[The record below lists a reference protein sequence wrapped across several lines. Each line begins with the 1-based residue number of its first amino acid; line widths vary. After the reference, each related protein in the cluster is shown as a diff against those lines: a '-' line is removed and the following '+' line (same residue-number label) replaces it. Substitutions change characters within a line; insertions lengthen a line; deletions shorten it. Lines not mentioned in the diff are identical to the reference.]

1 MSHPQRSHPL
11 LYKYVDGAHTNS
23 LPPPNVIGRLSP
35 KVLYTSPH
43 TEITISYPIPSVP
56 SHLLHR
62 GATSIFFSSLTKQ
75 ECAVRQKRQTTI
87 QEEAELFCHSK
98 AQSEHLKGNV
108 SVHPSVYVEGRRPPE
123 AIKPLYMNIFHDLF
137 RAGPHGHKSPVA
149 ILWPIGRIDPS
160 D

>member
-23 LPPPNVIGRLSP
+23 LPPPNVIWRLSP

-43 TEITISYPIPSVP
+43 TEITISYPIPSVQ

-62 GATSIFFSSLTKQ
+62 GATSIFFSSLTKL
-75 ECAVRQKRQTTI
+75 CAVRQKRQTTI

-108 SVHPSVYVEGRRPPE
+108 SVHPSLYIEGQRPPE
-123 AIKPLYMNIFHDLF
+123 ALKSPYTRQDLI
-137 RAGPHGHKSPVA
+137 RAPGALGSSGHKPQR
-149 ILWPIGRIDPS
+149 L
-160 D
+160 